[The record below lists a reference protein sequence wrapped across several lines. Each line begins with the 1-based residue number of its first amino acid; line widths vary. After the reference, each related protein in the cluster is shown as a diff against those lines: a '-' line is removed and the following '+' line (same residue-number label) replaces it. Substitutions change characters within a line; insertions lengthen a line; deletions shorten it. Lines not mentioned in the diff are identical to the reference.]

1 MKLTLSGDTHLIQ
14 AGLTHLLKHL
24 DCQLTDD
31 GFPLTIIKRP
41 GTLHIAKTKQEG
53 FLSFEHTHQFFRGLR
68 LWLDNAKETDIFDIE
83 ETQQFKTSGAMID
96 ASRNAVPKVDTVKD
110 FLNNMALMGLNMLM
124 LYTEDTYEVPEY
136 PLFGYLRGPYTK
148 EEIQDLDRYA
158 LDLGIELVPC
168 IQALGHLYNALQ
180 YRYAIGMKD
189 THDILLV
196 DEPKTYE
203 FLDNLF
209 KSISDMYTTNRVHI
223 GMDEAHDLGLGLYLN
238 QNGYK
243 NRFEIMNSHLRN
255 VLNLTDKYQLKPMI
269 WSDMYFRLGSKTDD
283 YYDKETVIPKDIV
296 KTMPDIQM
304 VYWDYYHSEQEDYE
318 YFLKKHQEFEKPLM
332 FAGGIWTFNGM
343 APNYGKTWVTTNA
356 SLQACKLTNTEE
368 VMATIWLDDGA
379 ETPLQTCLPG
389 LQLFAEHTYKE
400 KPSQEDIAKA
410 FLSTTGDN
418 LEDFLLLSKFDETP
432 GIVKDNLMASH
443 PSKISIWQDPLI
455 GLYDK
460 SFEPYPIRKHYTEL
474 AEQLGN
480 VHSNNKDTQLIMD
493 FYHQFAKAIS
503 LKSELGIDIQ
513 TAYTEKNKNKMSDL
527 MKDIDELKQLVNNMH
542 QHHREVWYTFNKA
555 FGWEI
560 IDIRYGGVLTRLDTA
575 SYRLKQW
582 INGNI
587 EELEELEVT
596 KYIHDSTQDG
606 YLGRNLYQHLVSPSK
621 LSDV

>member
-14 AGLTHLLKHL
+14 AGLTHLLKRL

-31 GFPLTIIKRP
+31 GFPLTIIQRP
-41 GTLHIAKTKQEG
+41 GTLHIEKTNKEG
-53 FLSFEHTHQFFRGLR
+53 TLSFEHTHQFFRGLR
-68 LWLDNAKETDIFDIE
+68 LWLDNAKNTEVFNIE

-96 ASRNAVPKVDTVKD
+96 ASRNAVPKVETVKD

-148 EEIQDLDRYA
+148 EEIQELDRHA

-209 KSISDMYTTNRVHI
+209 KNISDMYTTNRVHI

-255 VLNLTDKYQLKPMI
+255 VLKLTDKYKLKPMI

-389 LQLFAEHTYKE
+389 LQLFAEHTYNE
-400 KPSQEDIAKA
+400 KPSQDDIAKA

-418 LEDFLLLSKFDETP
+418 LDDFLLLSKFDETP

-460 SFEPYPIRKHYTEL
+460 SFEPYPMRKHYTEL
-474 AEQLGN
+474 ADQLGN

-503 LKSELGIDIQ
+503 LKSELGIEIQ
-513 TAYTEKNKNKMSDL
+513 KAYTEKNKNKMSDL
-527 MKDIDELKQLVNNMH
+527 IKDIEVLKQLIDAMH
-542 QHHREVWYTFNKA
+542 QHHREIWYTFNKA

-560 IDIRYGGVLTRLDTA
+560 IDIRYGGVLTRLNTT
-575 SYRLKQW
+575 SYRLQQW
-582 INGNI
+582 TDGTL
-587 EELEELEVT
+587 EALEELEVT
-596 KYIHDSTQDG
+596 KYKHDSTQDG